1 MIPTGVLILLSIKR
15 RQRHGSTVP
24 THGRH
29 SINIGFQQ
37 GQSCLQTHDAPTEP
51 HNGKDR
57 KRTVNQGKRHR
68 NPRQFPEENRESAAQ
83 IIPLGRA
90 LSSRFLPH
98 TCSCLTITIC
108 ISLSITR
115 TLNLFP
121 LSGVMSLQRA
131 LPFRFDKV
139 QGGEWWPHASS
150 LVSRG

>member
-15 RQRHGSTVP
+15 RQRHESTVP

-29 SINIGFQQ
+29 SINIGFQP
-37 GQSCLQTHDAPTEP
+37 GQSVFKPMMLPQNHIMGRTE
-51 HNGKDR
+51 R
-57 KRTVNQGKRHR
+57 ELNQGKRHR

-98 TCSCLTITIC
+98 TCSCLIITIC

-121 LSGVMSLQRA
+121 LSWVMSLQRA

-150 LVSRG
+150 LVSQG